1 MSRGS
6 APPVPKVFG
15 TYMAGPLARSRFRLG
30 GPGNRTRLSF
40 CRTLHCSRNPGP
52 AHQRPTLRSFQRKTR
67 HGGPEDPDSAEGIR
81 SSSDRPLGQRDRRDG
96 QADRR
101 ASARPDPAADQAR
114 TLHHSYVAARR
125 QGRARPVRNPHAQ
138 ARARHRRSQRQ
149 DRGRAD
155 EARTRG
161 WRRRPDQ
168 ADLRHTTMT
177 KKYSL
182 GIVGRKAGM
191 SRLFTED
198 GKSVPV
204 TLIEATPN
212 RITQVKTVET
222 DGYSAV
228 QVAVGTKRAALVNKP
243 AAGHL
248 AKAKVEA
255 GRGLW
260 ELRVEADKIGDFAI
274 GGEIKAD
281 IFEVGQIVD
290 VEGITKGKGFQGTIK
305 RWNFKMGDA
314 THGNSLSHRAPG
326 SIGQRQTPG
335 RVFPG
340 KRMSGHMGVRRR
352 TVENLQVVQIDVER
366 NLLLVS
372 GAVPGAEGGSV
383 FVKPSVKAAAQARRV
398 RVAPAK
404 K

>member
-1 MSRGS
+1 MS
-6 APPVPKVFG
+6 A
-15 TYMAGPLARSRFRLG
+15 
-30 GPGNRTRLSF
+30 
-40 CRTLHCSRNPGP
+40 
-52 AHQRPTLRSFQRKTR
+52 
-67 HGGPEDPDSAEGIR
+67 
-81 SSSDRPLGQRDRRDG
+81 
-96 QADRR
+96 
-101 ASARPDPAADQAR
+101 
-114 TLHHSYVAARR
+114 
-125 QGRARPVRNPHAQ
+125 
-138 ARARHRRSQRQ
+138 
-149 DRGRAD
+149 
-155 EARTRG
+155 
-161 WRRRPDQ
+161 
-168 ADLRHTTMT
+168 

-212 RITQVKTVET
+212 RITQVKTVDV

-228 QVAVGTKRAALVNKP
+228 QVTAGVKRASLLTKP
-243 AAGHL
+243 EAGHL

-260 ELRVEADKIGDFAI
+260 ELRVADDKIADFAV

-281 IFEVGQIVD
+281 IFEVGQLVD
-290 VEGITKGKGFQGTIK
+290 VQGVTKGKGFQGTIK

-340 KRMSGHMGVRRR
+340 KKMSGHMGAETQSAQR
-352 TVENLQVVQIDVER
+352 LQVVKVDGER
-366 NLLLVS
+366 GLIAVK
-372 GAVPGAEGGSV
+372 GAVPGAPGGDV
-383 FVKPSVKAAAQARRV
+383 IVRPSSKA
-398 RVAPAK
+398 
-404 K
+404 